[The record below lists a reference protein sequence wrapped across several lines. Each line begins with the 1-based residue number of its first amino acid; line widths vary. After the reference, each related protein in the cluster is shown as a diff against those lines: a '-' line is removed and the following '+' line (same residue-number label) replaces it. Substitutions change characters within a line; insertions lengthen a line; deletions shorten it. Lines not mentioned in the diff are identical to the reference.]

1 MKISTI
7 RHDGVS
13 QLAVASASGRGL
25 LLLDQAFVAAGLGAA
40 PASMRALIAGGPELL
55 AQVRHAV
62 ELAESFAA
70 GSNYVGE
77 DIISWLPPVP
87 DPSKIIG
94 VAMNNNRLSN
104 TAHVEPA
111 GPMFFLKPPSSLVGH
126 GADIQIGSDY
136 GFTFPELELGL
147 VIGKRAKH
155 VSRDDALDY
164 VFGYTIVDDITS
176 QGLKRGDSIAVD
188 VTPEQKSSPG
198 YEGYFD
204 WRREH
209 GEDDLSIYF
218 TYHARSKGADT
229 FGPMGPYITTAD
241 EIADPDAL
249 GVRGY
254 ADGEEF
260 ASDTTANYSYPV
272 RQIIAHAS
280 RYFTLEPGDIITCGT
295 AARGNER
302 FPRAHHE
309 IDMSRMTP
317 QIDIEIDGLGRLSNK
332 VTHV

>member
-7 RHDGVS
+7 NHRDVT
-13 QLAVASASGRGL
+13 QLAVASPSGRGL
-25 LLLDQAFVAAGLGAA
+25 LLLNAAFAAAGLGAA
-40 PASMRALIAGGPELL
+40 PPAMRALIEGGPEML
-55 AQVRHAV
+55 AKVRSALDHA
-62 ELAESFAA
+62 EAEPSAE
-70 GSNYVGE
+70 GYVTE
-77 DIISWLPPVP
+77 EAVTWLPPVP
-87 DPSKIIG
+87 DPSKILG
-94 VAMNNNRLSN
+94 VAMNNVRLNN

-111 GPMFFLKPPSSLVGH
+111 GPMFFMKPPSSLIGH
-126 GADIQIGSDY
+126 GANIEIGSDY

-147 VIGKRAKH
+147 VIGKRAKG
-155 VSRDDALDY
+155 VSLENALDY

-209 GEDDLSIYF
+209 GENDLSIYF

-241 EIADPDAL
+241 EIADPDRL

-260 ASDTTANYSYPV
+260 ARDTTANYSYPV

-295 AARGNER
+295 AARGNAR

-317 QIDIEIDGLGRLSNK
+317 RIDIEIDGLGRLSNK

>member
-7 RHDGVS
+7 SHQNVA
-13 QLAVASASGRGL
+13 QLAVVSPSGRGL
-25 LLLDQAFVAAGLGAA
+25 LLLNLAFSAAGLGTA
-40 PASMRALIAGGPELL
+40 PASMRALIAGGSELL
-55 AQVRHAV
+55 TQIRHAL
-62 ELAESFAA
+62 ERAEAVPVDGA
-70 GSNYVGE
+70 YVQE
-77 DIISWLPPVP
+77 DAVTWLPPVP
-87 DPSKIIG
+87 DPTKIIG
-94 VAMNNNRLSN
+94 VAMNNTRLNN

-111 GPMFFLKPPSSLVGH
+111 GPMFFLKPPSSLIGH
-126 GADIQIGSDY
+126 GADIEIASDY

-147 VIGKRAKH
+147 VIGKRAKR
-155 VSRDDALDY
+155 VSPDDALDY
-164 VFGYTIVDDITS
+164 VFGYTIIDDITS

-188 VTPEQKSSPG
+188 VTPEQKGSPG
-198 YEGYFD
+198 YESYFD

-209 GEDDLSIYF
+209 GDNDLSIYF

-229 FGPMGPYITTAD
+229 FGPIGPYITTAD

-260 ASDTTANYSYPV
+260 ASDTTANYSYSV
-272 RQIIAHAS
+272 RQIISHAS
-280 RYFTLEPGDIITCGT
+280 RYFTLEPGDIISCGT

-309 IDMSRMTP
+309 IDMSRLTP
-317 QIDIEIDGLGRLSNK
+317 RIDIEIDGLGRLSNK

>member
-7 RHDGVS
+7 KHQGVT
-13 QLAVASASGRGL
+13 QLAALSPSGRGL
-25 LLLDQAFVAAGLGAA
+25 LLLNPAFTTANLGGA
-40 PASMRALIAGGPELL
+40 PATMRALIEGGPDLL
-55 AQVRHAV
+55 SLVRRALDQAEAAPAGHA
-62 ELAESFAA
+62 
-70 GSNYVGE
+70 YVQEGG
-77 DIISWLPPVP
+77 IVWLPPVP

-94 VAMNNNRLSN
+94 VAMNNTRLNN

-111 GPMFFLKPPSSLVGH
+111 GPMFFLKPPSSLIGH
-126 GADIQIGSDY
+126 GTDIEIASDY

-147 VIGKRAKH
+147 VIGRRAKR
-155 VSRDDALDY
+155 VSVDNALDY

-209 GEDDLSIYF
+209 GDNDLSIYF

-241 EIADPDAL
+241 EIADPDVL
-249 GVRGY
+249 GVRGF

-272 RQIIAHAS
+272 RTIIAHAS

-317 QIDIEIDGLGRLSNK
+317 RIDIEIDGLGTLSNK
-332 VTHV
+332 VTHI

>member
-7 RHDGVS
+7 SHEGVI
-13 QLAVASASGRGL
+13 QLAVSSPSGRGL
-25 LLLDQAFVAAGLGAA
+25 LLFGPAFSAAGLGTA
-40 PASMRALIAGGPELL
+40 PSTMRALIEGGPQQL
-55 AQVRHAV
+55 AQVRRALDHA
-62 ELAESFAA
+62 EA
-70 GSNYVGE
+70 GPVSGAYVRE
-77 DIISWLPPVP
+77 DAVTWLPPVP
-87 DPSKIIG
+87 DPSKILG
-94 VAMNNNRLSN
+94 VAMNNNRLNN

-111 GPMFFLKPPSSLVGH
+111 GPMFFFKPPSSLIGH
-126 GADIQIGSDY
+126 GADIEIAPDY

-147 VIGKRAKH
+147 VIGKRAKR
-155 VSRDDALDY
+155 VPLDDALDY

-188 VTPEQKSSPG
+188 VTPEQKRSPG

-209 GEDDLSIYF
+209 GENDLSIYF

-241 EIADPDAL
+241 EIADPDTL

-272 RQIIAHAS
+272 RKIIAHAS

-317 QIDIEIDGLGRLSNK
+317 RIDIEIDGLGRLSNK